1 MGSESTTGLPDLD
14 RPGVKVGVVGA
25 GLMGRGIAQ
34 VAAQAGYVVRLH
46 DTRAGAASQARQDIL
61 ASLATLATR
70 GKIPREQA
78 EGADARLIAADALRD
93 LHDCELVIEAIV
105 ESLPAKQ
112 ALFRELEA
120 VVTPQCVLATN
131 TSSLLV
137 TEVASGCALPERVG
151 GLHFFSP
158 VPRMK
163 LAEVIPGLRSAPGL
177 ADTLTAFTHRLG
189 HTPVVARDTPGFIAN
204 HASRGYQPE
213 ALRIAGEQICDFAG
227 IDAILRD
234 ACGFRMGPFELFDL
248 TGLDVSHPAGE
259 SIYRQW
265 FDEARHQP
273 SIITRQRLAGGV
285 LGRKTGQGFYRYDAD
300 GKRVEAEDDCGVAV
314 VADRRIPVWIAP
326 SELPFRAMLA
336 ARVAAGGA
344 TLETADTPSDAAL
357 CLVLPVGDDAT
368 AACVRL
374 DLDARRV
381 VAVDPLFTHTRCTI
395 MLTPVT
401 SAAMR
406 DQARAILQE
415 DGAAVTC
422 IQDSPGF
429 IAQRIVAT
437 IVNNAC
443 AMAQQGIAAPQDI
456 DQTVTLAL
464 GYPQGPFAL
473 GDALGARTILRILE
487 RLHARYQE
495 PRYRPSAWLSRRAAL
510 GLPLGTV
517 ASAR

>member
-1 MGSESTTGLPDLD
+1 MSSDSTTGLPDLA
-14 RPGVKVGVVGA
+14 RPGVIVGVVGA

-46 DTRAGAASQARQDIL
+46 DTRAGAAREARQDIL
-61 ASLATLATR
+61 ARLATLAAR
-70 GKIPREQA
+70 GKIPSEQA
-78 EGADARLIAADALRD
+78 EGADARLIAAATLQD
-93 LHDCELVIEAIV
+93 LQDCELVIEAIV

-112 ALFRELEA
+112 ALFRDLEA
-120 VVTPQCVLATN
+120 VVSRQCVLATN

-137 TEVASGCALPERVG
+137 TEVASGCAAPQRVG

-177 ADTLTAFTHRLG
+177 AQVLAAFTRRLG
-189 HTPVVARDTPGFIAN
+189 HTAVLARDTPGFIAN

-213 ALRIAGEQICDFAG
+213 ALRIAGEQICDVAG

-248 TGLDVSHPAGE
+248 TELDVSHPAGE

-285 LGRKTGQGFYRYDAD
+285 LGRKTGQGFYRYGDD
-300 GKRVEAEDDCGVAV
+300 GKRIDPDAGDVAV
-314 VADRRIPVWIAP
+314 AVDLRVPVWIAP
-326 SELPFRAMLA
+326 SDLPFRATLA
-336 ARVAAGGA
+336 ASVVAAGA
-344 TLETADTPSDAAL
+344 TLEAGETPSDAAL
-357 CLVLPVGDDAT
+357 CFVLPVGEDAT
-368 AACVRL
+368 AVCARL
-374 DLDARRV
+374 GLDARRV
-381 VAVDPLFTHTRCTI
+381 VAADPLFTLTRYTI

-401 SAAMR
+401 SAVMR
-406 DQARAILQE
+406 DQARAILQQ

-429 IAQRIVAT
+429 VAQRIAAT

-443 AMAQQGIAAPQDI
+443 AMAQQGIATPEDI
-456 DQTVTLAL
+456 DQTVMLAL
-464 GYPQGPFAL
+464 GYPRGPFAL
-473 GDALGARTILRILE
+473 GDALGARTVLRILE
-487 RLHARYQE
+487 QLHARYLE
-495 PRYRPSAWLSRRAAL
+495 PRYRASAWLSRRAEL

>member
-1 MGSESTTGLPDLD
+1 MGSETTAGLPDLD
-14 RPGVKVGVVGA
+14 RDGVVVGVVGA

-46 DTRAGAASQARQDIL
+46 DNRPGAASQARQEIL
-61 ASLATLATR
+61 DTLATLAAR
-70 GKIPREQA
+70 GKIPPEQA
-78 EGADARLIAADALRD
+78 AGADARLIAADALQD

-112 ALFRELEA
+112 ALFRDLEA
-120 VVTPQCVLATN
+120 VVSPLCVLATN

-137 TEVASGCALPERVG
+137 TEVASACSAPQRVG

-163 LAEVIPGLRSAPGL
+163 LAEVIPGVRSAPGL
-177 ADTLTAFTHRLG
+177 AQTLVAFTRRLG

-213 ALRIAGEQICDFAG
+213 ALRIAGEQICDFAD

-285 LGRKTGQGFYRYDAD
+285 LGRKTGQGFYRYDEN
-300 GKRVEAEDDCGVAV
+300 GKRVEPESGVDAV
-314 VADRRIPVWIAP
+314 LAVDRNIPVWIAP
-326 SELPFRAMLA
+326 SELPFRATLA
-336 ARVAAGGA
+336 ARVVAGGA
-344 TLETADTPSDAAL
+344 TLEAAETPSDAAL

-368 AACVRL
+368 AECVRL
-374 DLDARRV
+374 NLNALRV
-381 VAVDPLFTHTRCTI
+381 VAVDPLFASVRHTI

-401 SAAMR
+401 SGAMR
-406 DQARAILQE
+406 DQARAILQLE
-415 DGAAVTC
+415 GAAVTC

-429 IAQRIVAT
+429 VAQRIAAT

-443 AMAQQGIAAPQDI
+443 AMAQQGIATPQDI
-456 DQTVTLAL
+456 DQTVRLAL
-464 GYPQGPFAL
+464 GYPQGPFAM
-473 GDALGARTILRILE
+473 GDALGAVTILRILE
-487 RLHARYQE
+487 RLHARYLE
-495 PRYRPSAWLSRRAAL
+495 PRYRSSAWLSRRAAL